1 MPDPVVEV
9 AQTVA
14 PVVAPI
20 VKQVG
25 LFQDP
30 HFWGVIN
37 TIGGVITFATS
48 QLAIIPSPIQPWIAG
63 AGIVWG
69 AGAQVFHIFG
79 LVNPASTQTV
89 TK

>member
-1 MPDPVVEV
+1 
-9 AQTVA
+9 
-14 PVVAPI
+14 
-20 VKQVG
+20 

-30 HFWGVIN
+30 HYWGVLN
-37 TIGGVITFATS
+37 TIGGVITFAT
-48 QLAIIPSPIQPWIAG
+48 AKAAFIPLPLQPWIMG

-79 LVNPASTQTV
+79 LVNPEATQTV